1 MKCCYDMHIHSV
13 LSPCADRDMTP
24 NNIVNMACIKGLSI
38 IAVTDHNAV
47 LNYPAVKKV
56 ASELGI
62 EAVPGMEVTTKEEV
76 HVLCYFRNYE
86 DALNVGTQVYNSLG
100 DIRNNPALFGEQS
113 ICDENDTIIGTL
125 DRLLISN
132 ASNYSVE
139 SLYDLV
145 KENRGAIVPAHVNK
159 MADGILGVL
168 GFIPLDLNIDYVEVY
183 PKGEYNPKLIKK
195 YGVFRNSDAHQLID
209 ISEAVNCLELDSPSA
224 IYEYLN
230 IP

>member
-1 MKCCYDMHIHSV
+1 MKCYYDMHIHSA

-24 NNIVNMACIKGLSI
+24 NNIVNMACIKGLNI

-47 LNYPAVKKV
+47 LNYPAVRKV
-56 ASELGI
+56 ASTLGI

-86 DALNVGTQVYNSLG
+86 DALRVGTLVYDSLG
-100 DIRNNPALFGEQS
+100 DIKNNPALFGEQS
-113 ICDENDTIIGTL
+113 ICDEDDKVIGTL
-125 DRLLISN
+125 DKLLISN

-139 SLYDLV
+139 SLFALV
-145 KENRGAIVPAHVNK
+145 RENHGVIVPAHVNK

-168 GFIPLDLNIDYVEVY
+168 GFIPFDLSIDYVEVF

-195 YGVFRNSDAHQLID
+195 YGVFKNSDAHQLTD
-209 ISEAVNCLELDSPSA
+209 ISEAVNSLELDSPSA